1 MSTSPD
7 MRKQDNGEEKK
18 KTEKNVVGGEKVGER
33 GDLKKG

>member
-7 MRKQDNGEEKK
+7 MRKQDNGEEK